1 MLRGLCN
8 DPCIPAHAPRTEVL
22 GELGDIAEAVSRL
35 PLPVFALNRDGTVA
49 WLNRSALQIIGD
61 RTGEHFSKLVAPES
75 LPVVE
80 REFAKK
86 IVGTTT
92 SSEYEAN
99 LLQADGARLPVEIS
113 SVALLGKGNIVGVFG
128 TAHVEDEPHRP
139 SSSTKYSL
147 TPRQYEVL
155 HLLARGCSTTQIAQ
169 TLGVADETARNHIRG
184 MRRRLGAHTRLEAV
198 MIAQREGLI

>member
-1 MLRGLCN
+1 
-8 DPCIPAHAPRTEVL
+8 
-22 GELGDIAEAVSRL
+22 
-35 PLPVFALNRDGTVA
+35 
-49 WLNRSALQIIGD
+49 
-61 RTGEHFSKLVAPES
+61 VAPES

-128 TAHVEDEPHRP
+128 TAHVEDEPRRP

-198 MIAQREGLI
+198 MIAQRERLI